1 MAKVDSIDRAKTL
14 FLSKDYKVAFSIFKK
29 LAKDSSEAAYYL
41 GLMYYHGYAVD
52 VDDNQA
58 FNYFRSSWEGLFE
71 EGIYMLG
78 RMYEEG
84 RGTVKNYEQAFK
96 LYQAAANSQNAKLRL
111 ANFYEYGKYV
121 EKSIPNAI
129 KIYNELQKH
138 DNAFSMY
145 KIGAFYFS
153 GNGLKKDL
161 NNAYK
166 WLNKAL
172 LVGSVD
178 AMNHFRIIGTKSKT
192 DYRSTEEVYETGK
205 SLINKLQVEQALP
218 YLEAAAAEGSLAAIV
233 KMYEVFREGIV
244 LDKDLKRAYQVLD
257 KYKDLKY
264 PKIYYLLGKANEQG
278 KGVESS
284 YVKAAK
290 FYELGAKLD
299 DESCKAALLEIRGY

>member
-1 MAKVDSIDRAKTL
+1 MANTENIDRAKSL
-14 FLSKDYKVAFSIFKK
+14 FLAKGYKEAFSIFKK

-41 GLMYYHGYAVD
+41 GLMYYHGYYVE
-52 VDDNQA
+52 VDDNLA
-58 FNYFRSSWEGLFE
+58 FNYFRSAWEGLFE
-71 EGIYMLG
+71 EGIFMLG

-129 KIYNELQKH
+129 KIYNELQKL

-145 KIGAFYFS
+145 KIGTFYFS

-172 LVGSVD
+172 LVGSVE

-192 DYRSTEEVYETGK
+192 DSRSTEEVYETGN
-205 SLINKLQVEQALP
+205 SLVKKMQVEQALP
-218 YLEAAAAEGSLAAIV
+218 YLEAAAVEGNLNAIV
-233 KMYEVFREGIV
+233 RMYEIFKEGIF
-244 LDKDLKRAYQVLD
+244 LDKDLKRAYEILE

-264 PKIYYLLGKANEQG
+264 PRLYYLLGRANELG
-278 KGVESS
+278 EGVDSS
-284 YVKAAK
+284 YAKAAK
-290 FYELGAKLD
+290 FYELGANLNDETCKL
-299 DESCKAALLEIRGY
+299 ALLEIRGY